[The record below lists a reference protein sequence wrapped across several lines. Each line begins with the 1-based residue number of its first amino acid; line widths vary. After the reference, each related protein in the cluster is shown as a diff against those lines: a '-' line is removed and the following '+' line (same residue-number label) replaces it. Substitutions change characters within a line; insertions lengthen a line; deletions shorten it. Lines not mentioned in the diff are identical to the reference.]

1 MAHRKAGCLQVSS
14 ECFLVHENQ
23 GISYGTNFPALFQ
36 VSSEFRVFEDAIQ
49 VLLRDCSDLS
59 TFAAPERQLQ
69 LTVLLEF
76 IRVLF
81 ENQLAHEAS
90 QPFGSRHASGSH
102 NLIEIAANLPAHHA
116 VRQALG
122 SGLECCQDCSMFC
135 VQWTFRGHGV
145 QRSHL
150 SGGGKDQS

>member
-1 MAHRKAGCLQVSS
+1 MALPAGERLLEPQRHVLVRGWRIGKPDVCRSALSA
-14 ECFLVHENQ
+14 FFVHENQ

-49 VLLRDCSDLS
+49 VLWRDCNDLS
-59 TFAAPERQLQ
+59 TFAAPEWQLQ
-69 LTVLLEF
+69 LAVLLEF

-116 VRQALG
+116 VKFQRQ
-122 SGLECCQDCSMFC
+122 
-135 VQWTFRGHGV
+135 
-145 QRSHL
+145 
-150 SGGGKDQS
+150 